1 MDDQR
6 FIELIK
12 QHLDF
17 EIVKDYDDFENA
29 DFKVYS
35 ETTADG
41 YEVFVATYDDRNV
54 SVCEDVHYYDHDL
67 AGAIKQEIHSGMV
80 VYIEEYLYDD
90 IHFDDELVDPDPDPT
105 TKTSRLSNFLHK
117 NPQKPVPKPILRGQ
131 CPLQYGDPSTTGFLG
146 IFVKKLFG

>member
-17 EIVKDYDDFENA
+17 EITKSYDDYENT

-41 YEVFVATYDDRNV
+41 YEVFVVTYDSRNV
-54 SVCEDVHYYDHDL
+54 SVCEDVYYYDHDL
-67 AGAIKQEIHSGMV
+67 ARAIKQEINGGMV

-90 IHFDDELVDPDPDPT
+90 IRFDDELVELFVEKVDDIYSEREELEL
-105 TKTSRLSNFLHK
+105 TKEEIKFLEDE
-117 NPQKPVPKPILRGQ
+117 
-131 CPLQYGDPSTTGFLG
+131 YG
-146 IFVKKLFG
+146 VKEEEEEKETEVA

>member
-35 ETTADG
+35 ETTRDG
-41 YEVFVATYDDRNV
+41 YEVFVTTYDDRNV

-90 IHFDDELVDPDPDPT
+90 IRFDEELVE
-105 TKTSRLSNFLHK
+105 L
-117 NPQKPVPKPILRGQ
+117 
-131 CPLQYGDPSTTGFLG
+131 
-146 IFVKKLFG
+146 FVEEVDDIYADRIELELN

>member
-17 EIVKDYDDFENA
+17 EIVKDFDDFENA

-35 ETTADG
+35 ETTTDG

-54 SVCEDVHYYDHDL
+54 SVCEDVHYYNHDL
-67 AGAIKQEIHSGMV
+67 ARAIKQEIHSGMV

-90 IHFDDELVDPDPDPT
+90 IHFDDELVELFVEEVDDIYSEREELDL
-105 TKTSRLSNFLHK
+105 TKEEIKFLEDE
-117 NPQKPVPKPILRGQ
+117 
-131 CPLQYGDPSTTGFLG
+131 YGVTEKEEEPE
-146 IFVKKLFG
+146 VA

>member
-17 EIVKDYDDFENA
+17 EITNSYDDFENA
-29 DFKVYS
+29 DFYVYA

-41 YEVFVATYDDRNV
+41 YEVFVVTYDERNI
-54 SVCEDVHYYDHDL
+54 SICEDVYYYDHDL
-67 AGAIKQEIHSGMV
+67 ARVIKQEINGGMV

-90 IHFDDELVDPDPDPT
+90 IRFDDELVELFVEKVDDIYSEREELEL
-105 TKTSRLSNFLHK
+105 TKEEIKFLEDE
-117 NPQKPVPKPILRGQ
+117 
-131 CPLQYGDPSTTGFLG
+131 YE
-146 IFVKKLFG
+146 VKEEQETETA